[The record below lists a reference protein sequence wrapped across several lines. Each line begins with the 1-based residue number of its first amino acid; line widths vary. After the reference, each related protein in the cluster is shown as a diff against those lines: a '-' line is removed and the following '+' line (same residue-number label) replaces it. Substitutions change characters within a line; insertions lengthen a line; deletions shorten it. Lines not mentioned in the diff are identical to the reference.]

1 MVSLQGNQLGEK
13 NMNNLVADRVK
24 ENGLIISYLLPNS
37 RNCLAIAHFEK
48 DEDTRIFFKMKND
61 TGIVYYQSKREYTY
75 LTAYKYVAKG
85 YYYKGM
91 TKGITGQ
98 GLDITDW

>member
-1 MVSLQGNQLGEK
+1 
-13 NMNNLVADRVK
+13 MNNLVADRVK
-24 ENGLIISYLLPNS
+24 ENGLIISYLLPND

-48 DEDTRIFFKMKND
+48 EEDTRIFFKMQND
-61 TGIVYYQSKREYTY
+61 NGVVYYQSNREFTY

-91 TKGITGQ
+91 NKGITGK
-98 GLDITDW
+98 GLEVTDW

>member
-1 MVSLQGNQLGEK
+1 
-13 NMNNLVADRVK
+13 MNNLVADRVK

-61 TGIVYYQSKREYTY
+61 RIPT
-75 LTAYKYVAKG
+75 
-85 YYYKGM
+85 
-91 TKGITGQ
+91 
-98 GLDITDW
+98 

>member
-1 MVSLQGNQLGEK
+1 
-13 NMNNLVADRVK
+13 MNNLVADRVK

-48 DEDTRIFFKMKND
+48 DEDTKIFFKMQND
-61 TGIVYYQSKREYTY
+61 NGIVYYQSKREYTY

-91 TKGITGQ
+91 AKGITGQ
-98 GLDITDW
+98 GLEVTDW